1 MHHTHSKPFITY
13 KQKTQFKYFPSK
25 NQCTSPY
32 IMSDIATSSRI
43 SIKKPITRT
52 QKISTSIRLQ
62 INPKKSLSGYDCI
75 TKAKTPRLSIV
86 PIQFTEPNQKNDM
99 KYFDSLV
106 HKYQQSDLKKTII
119 VDNNGNNNLNI
130 SPKRIKSNTGLLFRL
145 KKFDSLKLNL
155 NRRSNKLRTQA
166 NSPINKS
173 GSLFD
178 MNTSISREK
187 KHIIIFDKKNLEE
200 IENTTISK
208 NQINDTLSFDTISIS
223 SFNENDKTMDQNDIV
238 PVPLY
243 SPREL
248 LNKY

>member
-1 MHHTHSKPFITY
+1 MHTHSKPFITY

-62 INPKKSLSGYDCI
+62 INPKKRLSGYDCI

>member
-1 MHHTHSKPFITY
+1 MHTHSKPFITY

-62 INPKKSLSGYDCI
+62 INPKKRLSGYDCI

-130 SPKRIKSNTGLLFRL
+130 SPKRIKSNILFRL

-248 LNKY
+248 LNK

>member
-1 MHHTHSKPFITY
+1 MHTHSKPFITY

-178 MNTSISREK
+178 INTSISREK

>member
-1 MHHTHSKPFITY
+1 MHTHSKPFITY

-62 INPKKSLSGYDCI
+62 IDPKKRFSGYDCI

-130 SPKRIKSNTGLLFRL
+130 SPKRIKSNILFRL

-248 LNKY
+248 LNK

>member
-1 MHHTHSKPFITY
+1 MHTHSKPFITY

-62 INPKKSLSGYDCI
+62 INPKKRLSGYDCI

-119 VDNNGNNNLNI
+119 VVDNNGNNNLNI
-130 SPKRIKSNTGLLFRL
+130 SPKRIKRNTGLLFRL

-248 LNKY
+248 LNE

>member
-1 MHHTHSKPFITY
+1 MHTHSKPFITY

-62 INPKKSLSGYDCI
+62 INPKKILSGYDCI

-248 LNKY
+248 LNK

>member
-1 MHHTHSKPFITY
+1 MHTHSKPFITY

-62 INPKKSLSGYDCI
+62 INPKKILSGYDCI

-130 SPKRIKSNTGLLFRL
+130 SPKRIKSNILFRL

-248 LNKY
+248 LNK

>member
-1 MHHTHSKPFITY
+1 MHTHSKPFITY

-62 INPKKSLSGYDCI
+62 INPKKRLSGYDCI

-130 SPKRIKSNTGLLFRL
+130 SPKRIKSNILFRL

>member
-1 MHHTHSKPFITY
+1 MLTHSKPFITY

-130 SPKRIKSNTGLLFRL
+130 SPKRIKSNKGLLLRL

>member
-1 MHHTHSKPFITY
+1 M
-13 KQKTQFKYFPSK
+13 
-25 NQCTSPY
+25 
-32 IMSDIATSSRI
+32 
-43 SIKKPITRT
+43 
-52 QKISTSIRLQ
+52 
-62 INPKKSLSGYDCI
+62 
-75 TKAKTPRLSIV
+75 
-86 PIQFTEPNQKNDM
+86 
-99 KYFDSLV
+99 
-106 HKYQQSDLKKTII
+106 
-119 VDNNGNNNLNI
+119 
-130 SPKRIKSNTGLLFRL
+130 
-145 KKFDSLKLNL
+145 

>member
-1 MHHTHSKPFITY
+1 MHTHSKPFITY

-106 HKYQQSDLKKTII
+106 HKYQQTELKKTII
-119 VDNNGNNNLNI
+119 VDNNGNNNLSI
-130 SPKRIKSNTGLLFRL
+130 SPKRIKRNTGLLFRL

-248 LNKY
+248 LNK

>member
-1 MHHTHSKPFITY
+1 MLTHSKPFITY

-62 INPKKSLSGYDCI
+62 INPKKRLSGYDCI

>member
-1 MHHTHSKPFITY
+1 MHSKPFITY

-62 INPKKSLSGYDCI
+62 IDPKKRLSGYDCI

>member
-1 MHHTHSKPFITY
+1 MHTHSKPFITY

-62 INPKKSLSGYDCI
+62 IDPKKRLSGYDCI

-208 NQINDTLSFDTISIS
+208 NQINDTLSFDSISIS

-248 LNKY
+248 LNK

>member
-1 MHHTHSKPFITY
+1 MLTHSKPFITY

>member
-1 MHHTHSKPFITY
+1 MHTHSKPFITY

-32 IMSDIATSSRI
+32 LMSDIATSSRI

-130 SPKRIKSNTGLLFRL
+130 SPKRIKSNILFRL

-223 SFNENDKTMDQNDIV
+223 SFNENDKTMDQNDMV